1 MRDPETLAEW
11 QEAVDCA
18 YACLLLDS
26 ARQYGLVKGGPG
38 VDVERC
44 DAILVRGRE
53 RQILPRSTGVDEHL
67 ALMLTTM
74 TPTEAK

>member
-1 MRDPETLAEW
+1 MRDPETPAEW

-18 YACLLLDS
+18 YARLLLDS
-26 ARQYGLVKGGPG
+26 ARQHQLVEGGPG

-44 DAILVRGRE
+44 DAILARGRE
-53 RQILPRSTGVDEHL
+53 QQILPRCTGVDDHL
-67 ALMLTTM
+67 AFMLVAM